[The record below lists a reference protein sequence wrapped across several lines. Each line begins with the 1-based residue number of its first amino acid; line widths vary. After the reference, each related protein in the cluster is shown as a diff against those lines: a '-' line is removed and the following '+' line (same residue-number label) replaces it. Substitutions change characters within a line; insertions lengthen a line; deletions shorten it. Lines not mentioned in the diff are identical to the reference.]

1 MSILDNFLSKRNKTP
16 LGEMAFTDHID
27 DLRKHIIR
35 SVIVILVFGI
45 IAFVNISW
53 IFTHVIFAPSRPEFI
68 SNVVMCDIAH
78 KFSIE
83 GLCMEGV
90 PMSFQNTQLSG
101 QFMLSFSSS
110 FMIGFILAF
119 PFVFWEFWKFIKP
132 ALKPNEIKQAR
143 GIVFWSS
150 LLFFL
155 GVLFAYYVIAPFTIS
170 FFATY
175 TLSEQFQ
182 NIITIS
188 SYYDNMSDIVLG
200 MGIVFELPI
209 VVFFL
214 SRIGILT
221 PQMMRSKRRYAILI
235 LLFLAT
241 IITPPD
247 MLSCWFVFVPLYL
260 LYEIGILLSAR
271 VVKEKKRKELS

>member
-1 MSILDNFLSKRNKTP
+1 
-16 LGEMAFTDHID
+16 MAFTDHID

-35 SVIVILVFGI
+35 SLIVILICAV
-45 IAFVNISW
+45 IAFLNIER
-53 IFTHVIFAPSRPEFI
+53 IFQDIIFAPSKPDFI
-68 SNVVMCDIAH
+68 SNRIMCEIAK
-78 KFSIE
+78 KFSIDN
-83 GLCMEGV
+83 LCMEGFA
-90 PMSFQNTQLSG
+90 MDFQNNQLSG

-119 PFVFWEFWKFIKP
+119 PYVFWQFWQFIKP
-132 ALKPNEIKQAR
+132 ALKPGEIKQAR

-170 FFATY
+170 FFALY
-175 TLSEQFQ
+175 TLSPQFK

-221 PQMMRSKRRYAILI
+221 PKMMRDKRRYAIII

-247 MLSCWFVFVPLYL
+247 MLSCWFVFIPLYA
-260 LYEIGILLSAR
+260 LYEIGIVLSAR
-271 VVKEKKRKELS
+271 VVREKKRKELSR

>member
-1 MSILDNFLSKRNKTP
+1 
-16 LGEMAFTDHID
+16 MAFTDHID

-35 SVIVILVFGI
+35 SLIVII
-45 IAFVNISW
+45 IFSVVAFLNIEW
-53 IFTHVIFAPSRPEFI
+53 IFQRIIFAPSRPEFI
-68 SNVVMCDIAH
+68 SNEIMCTIAK
-78 KFSIE
+78 KFEIE
-83 GLCMEGV
+83 NLCMEGFT
-90 PMSFQNTQLSG
+90 MDFQNTQLSG
-101 QFMLSFSSS
+101 QFMMSFSSS

-119 PFVFWEFWKFIKP
+119 PYIFWQFWQFIKP
-132 ALKPNEIKQAR
+132 ALKPNEVKQAR
-143 GIVFWSS
+143 GLVFWSS

-170 FFATY
+170 FFALY
-175 TLSEQFQ
+175 TISPQFK
-182 NIITIS
+182 NIITIN

-221 PQMMRSKRRYAILI
+221 AKMMRDKRRYAILI

-247 MLSCWFVFVPLYL
+247 MLSCWFVFIPLYA
-260 LYEIGILLSAR
+260 LYEIGIVLSAR
-271 VVKEKKRKELS
+271 VAREKKRKELSR

>member
-1 MSILDNFLSKRNKTP
+1 MT
-16 LGEMAFTDHID
+16 FTDHID
-27 DLRKHIIR
+27 DLRGHIIR
-35 SVIVILVFGI
+35 SVIVILIFSVV
-45 IAFVNISW
+45 AFFNIEW
-53 IFTHVIFAPSRPEFI
+53 IFDRIIFAAAKPGFI
-68 SNVVMCDIAH
+68 SNVIMCDVAH
-78 KFSIE
+78 KLSIE

-90 PMSFQNTQLSG
+90 QIDFQNNQLSG

-119 PFVFWEFWKFIKP
+119 PYVFWEFWKFIKP
-132 ALKPNEIKQAR
+132 ALKTEEIKKAR

-175 TLSEQFQ
+175 TLSPMFK

-209 VVFFL
+209 VVYFL
-214 SRIGILT
+214 SRIGVIT
-221 PQMMRSKRRYAILI
+221 PKLLRDKRRYAILI

-247 MLSCWFVFVPLYL
+247 MLSCWFVFLPLYL
-260 LYEIGILLSAR
+260 LFEISIILSAR
-271 VVKEKKRKELS
+271 VQKAKQLRELSK

>member
-1 MSILDNFLSKRNKTP
+1 
-16 LGEMAFTDHID
+16 
-27 DLRKHIIR
+27 
-35 SVIVILVFGI
+35 
-45 IAFVNISW
+45 
-53 IFTHVIFAPSRPEFI
+53 
-68 SNVVMCDIAH
+68 
-78 KFSIE
+78 
-83 GLCMEGV
+83 MEGIQ
-90 PMSFQNTQLSG
+90 MDFQNNQLSG

-110 FMIGFILAF
+110 FMIGFIVAF
-119 PFVFWEFWKFIKP
+119 PYVFWEFWKFIKP
-132 ALKPNEIKQAR
+132 ALKTAEVKQAK

-150 LLFFL
+150 LLFFI

-175 TLSEQFQ
+175 TLSPMFK

-200 MGIVFELPI
+200 MGVVFELPI
-209 VVFFL
+209 VVYFL
-214 SRIGILT
+214 SKIGILT
-221 PQMMRSKRRYAILI
+221 PTMMRNKRRYAILI

-247 MLSCWFVFVPLYL
+247 MLSCWFVFLPLYL

-271 VVKEKKRKELS
+271 VVKEK

>member
-1 MSILDNFLSKRNKTP
+1 MK
-16 LGEMAFTDHID
+16 FTDHID

-35 SVIVILVFGI
+35 SVIAVLIFSI
-45 IAFVNISW
+45 IAFINIER
-53 IFTHVIFAPSRPEFI
+53 IFQEVIFAPSKPDFI
-68 SNVVMCDIAH
+68 ANRVMCDLAK
-78 KFSIE
+78 KFHIE
-83 GLCMEGV
+83 NLCMEGV
-90 PMSFQNTQLSG
+90 PMDFQNTQLSG

-119 PFVFWEFWKFIKP
+119 PFVFWQFWLFIKP
-132 ALKPNEIKQAR
+132 ALKPSEVKQAR

-170 FFATY
+170 FFAMY
-175 TLSEQFQ
+175 TLSPQFK
-182 NIITIS
+182 NIITIT

-200 MGIVFELPI
+200 MGVVFELPI
-209 VVFFL
+209 VVYFL
-214 SRIGILT
+214 SRIGIIT
-221 PQMMRSKRRYAILI
+221 PKLMRDKRRYAILI

-247 MLSCWFVFVPLYL
+247 MLSCWFVFIPLYL
-260 LYEIGILLSAR
+260 LYEISIILSAR
-271 VVKEKKRKELS
+271 VAKQRVRKQLSQ